1 VSLPLRCVRSSGLA
15 GRVLAA
21 ALVVGTAA
29 GGCAV
34 GSAGHPAPV
43 RAGAVPAAARAAAA
57 PVDPPV
63 DPTIDPPVD
72 APARPSASTVSGTR
86 PTTRPT
92 TPATGARSAGRPTGS
107 APLGAHSAR
116 STGAGTRGGSRTARS
131 AAQTPVRGL
140 AVGAASPA
148 IVQSQP
154 PPGSCRVRLW
164 DGAALPDAGCTP
176 GSTNPAV
183 TQATVDTTICVRGY
197 SASVRPAEAVTEE
210 EKSASLASYGD
221 PDTPGAYEY
230 DHLVSLELGGAVND
244 PANLWP
250 EPGASPN
257 PKDRLEDALH
267 DLVCAHQVSLTAA
280 QRLVAGNW
288 VSAYRAILGTA
299 PAAATTG
306 VGAAGPDGRARSSG
320 SSTRR
325 TTGRDPSSAPSPR
338 SSSPRTPPPA
348 ATSSS
353 SIHPG
358 AFCATPGATGTS
370 AAGRTYTCRPDRSGR
385 DRWRRPT

>member
-1 VSLPLRCVRSSGLA
+1 M
-15 GRVLAA
+15 
-21 ALVVGTAA
+21 
-29 GGCAV
+29 
-34 GSAGHPAPV
+34 
-43 RAGAVPAAARAAAA
+43 RAGAFPAAARATAAA
-57 PVDPPV
+57 V
-63 DPTIDPPVD
+63 DPTIDPP
-72 APARPSASTVSGTR
+72 ASPPASTVPGTQP
-86 PTTRPT
+86 PTRRT
-92 TPATGARSAGRPTGS
+92 TPATGARSGGRPTGS
-107 APLGAHSAR
+107 TPLGGHSAR
-116 STGAGTRGGSRTARS
+116 GTGAGTRAGSRTARG
-131 AAQTPVRGL
+131 AQTSVRGL

-306 VGAAGPDGRARSSG
+306 VGAAGPDGRALSSG

-325 TTGRDPSSAPSPR
+325 TTGRDPSRSAPSTR
-338 SSSPRTPPPA
+338 SSAPRTPPPA
-348 ATSSS
+348 ATSTS